1 MIINTQSMKNK
12 SVVVLISGSGSN
24 LQSFI
29 DAEKNNQ
36 LGGKINAVISNI
48 PDAYGLERAKRA
60 NINQHVISH
69 KNFSSRETFDAEV
82 AKVIDSY
89 QPELIILAGFMRI
102 LSANFVE
109 KYSGKLLNIH
119 PSLLPK
125 YTGLHTHRRALQNKD
140 KYHGTSVHFVTEE
153 LDGGPVIAQAR
164 LKLDLSD
171 DESTVMKKVQ
181 VLEHEIYPK
190 VAWWFL
196 SEKLKMKSDGIYFD
210 NKKMQQPIIIDSTPE
225 L

>member
-1 MIINTQSMKNK
+1 MKNK

-29 DAEKNNQ
+29 DAEKNNL

-60 NINQHVISH
+60 NIDQHVISH
-69 KNFSSRETFDAEV
+69 KNFPSREIFDTEV
-82 AKVIDSY
+82 AKVIDTY
-89 QPELIILAGFMRI
+89 EPDLIILAGFMRI
-102 LSANFVE
+102 LSVGFVE
-109 KYSGKLLNIH
+109 RYSGKLLNIH

-125 YTGLHTHRRALQNKD
+125 YTGLHTHRRALQNKEE
-140 KYHGTSVHFVTEE
+140 YHGTSVHFVTEE

-164 LKLDLSD
+164 LKLNLSD

-181 VLEHEIYPK
+181 ILEHELYPK
-190 VAWWFL
+190 VASWFL
-196 SEKLKMKSDGIYFD
+196 SEKVEMKNDGVYFD